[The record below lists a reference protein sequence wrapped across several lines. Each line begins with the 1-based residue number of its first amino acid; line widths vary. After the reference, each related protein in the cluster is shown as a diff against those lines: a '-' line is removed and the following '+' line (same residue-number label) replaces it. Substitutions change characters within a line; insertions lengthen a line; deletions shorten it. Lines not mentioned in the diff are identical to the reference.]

1 MEIHYINKLDKILF
15 EAKIKR
21 GHMVR
26 MKSNGTVGFA
36 TGIERDGKHHKV
48 IFNVASGKEYDVEEP
63 YLARWTPIDQI
74 EIFNTNTI
82 PPPFEAFFKL
92 EKYKKWY

>member
-1 MEIHYINKLDKILF
+1 
-15 EAKIKR
+15 
-21 GHMVR
+21 
-26 MKSNGTVGFA
+26 
-36 TGIERDGKHHKV
+36 V
-48 IFNVASGKEYDVEEP
+48 IFNVASGQEYVVEEP